1 MNLRGALI
9 TLFLGLSASHA
20 EEGPLLQPLPQG
32 PASPPKQEAPRFDFS
47 NLRRERAQLQA
58 DRDSLNRM
66 LTEPV
71 DDYATEAARLRRRLE
86 ELLKRLPAQRTAA
99 AQAEPVEMPTLPLPR
114 KLSAEEENQPPVLP
128 KPELIE
134 PRQPRTKPT
143 ITPLPEK
150 MEKPTPH
157 PPVRDVHPLRTE
169 GHETPGKEGSE
180 EGGALPTDGMVDPL
194 ALGHS
199 LFQTNDFNG
208 ALAAY
213 RRVDLTSLKPAD
225 RVAVHYMMASC
236 LRKLG
241 KLDEA
246 TALYQQVA
254 NSKADE
260 MLANCARWQLS
271 SIAWRRNLD
280 REREQMRQQ
289 LQSMETKP

>member
-1 MNLRGALI
+1 
-9 TLFLGLSASHA
+9 
-20 EEGPLLQPLPQG
+20 
-32 PASPPKQEAPRFDFS
+32 
-47 NLRRERAQLQA
+47 LQA

-66 LTEPV
+66 LIEPV
-71 DDYATEAARLRRRLE
+71 DDYVTEAARLRRRLE
-86 ELLKRLPAQRTAA
+86 ELLKRLPARRTTA

-114 KLSAEEENQPPVLP
+114 KVSSEEENQPPVLP
-128 KPELIE
+128 KPDLIE
-134 PRQPRTKPT
+134 PRQPRTKAT
-143 ITPLPEK
+143 VTPLPERT
-150 MEKPTPH
+150 EKPTPH
-157 PPVRDVHPLRTE
+157 PQARDVRPSRTE
-169 GHETPGKEGSE
+169 GHETPRKEGSE
-180 EGGALPTDGMVDPL
+180 EAGALLTDGMVDPL

-199 LFQTNDFNG
+199 LFQTNDFKG

-213 RRVDLTSLKPAD
+213 RWVDLTRLKPAD

-280 REREQMRQQ
+280 KEREQMRQQ